1 MLFLDAVI
9 NVQPREV
16 FNLVK
21 TFDRR
26 AEWDLTFKEAS
37 IVEKIDDANDI
48 VHLVIKTSP
57 TACRDFCLLRSIRYT
72 PSLSQYVISNHSI
85 DHPAAKKTVD
95 AGQAAK
101 DDILRGQLL
110 ASGFVIKKKVRSSTA
125 SEVTYIAQTAS
136 NTLGLVLADLVGQS
150 NIIRMSFMK
159 LKSFLEEKK

>member
-1 MLFLDAVI
+1 
-9 NVQPREV
+9 V

-37 IVEKIDDANDI
+37 IVEKIDDSNDI

-57 TACRDFCLLRSIRYT
+57 TTSRDFCLLRSIRYT

-85 DHPAAKKTVD
+85 DHPAAKKAVD
-95 AGQAAK
+95 GGAGAK
-101 DDILRGQLL
+101 EEVSRGQLL
-110 ASGFVIKKKVRSSTA
+110 ASGFVIKKKIRSTTA
-125 SEVTYIAQTAS
+125 SDVTYIAQTAS

-159 LKSFLEEKK
+159 LKCFLEEKK

>member
-1 MLFLDAVI
+1 MI
-9 NVQPREV
+9 NLQPRDV
-16 FNLVK
+16 FNVVK
-21 TFDRR
+21 SFDRR
-26 AEWDLTFKEAS
+26 AEWDMTFKEAQ
-37 IVEKIDDANDI
+37 IVEKIDDSNDI

-85 DHPAAKKTVD
+85 DYPIVKKIVD
-95 AGQAAK
+95 NGSNTK
-101 DDILRGQLL
+101 EEVSRGQLL
-110 ASGFVIKKKVRSSTA
+110 ASGFVVKKKVRSTTA